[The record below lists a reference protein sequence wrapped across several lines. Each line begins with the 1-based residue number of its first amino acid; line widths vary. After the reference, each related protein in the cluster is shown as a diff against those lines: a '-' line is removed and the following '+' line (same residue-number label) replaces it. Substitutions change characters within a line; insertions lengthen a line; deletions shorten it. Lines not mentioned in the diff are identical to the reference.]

1 MAESRVIEAY
11 LTELRYS
18 VDKLPDADNIVAEAA
33 DHLYSALERLTTQGV
48 ATADAEA
55 QVLARFG
62 SASLVSRLFAEE
74 AKRGGAVSTTLTRRA
89 GLVAMAT
96 VPMLVLG
103 QVGNEVVPASRGQ
116 IHGVFVAMIGF
127 GLVAFAVGL
136 WGLRRR
142 HGGLGRLGRVA
153 FWWFIASPV
162 LALPG
167 GYGAFFVLGMEW
179 LLIMSLIGVG
189 MIRARVLPTPAVA
202 LFTMSPLGSLAAAAA
217 MTAAGADASYWFP
230 ILVAP
235 VAFGFAWL
243 GWAMSR
249 EPALDVRASEHDGPM
264 AMA

>member
-18 VDKLPDADNIVAEAA
+18 IDKLPDADDVVDEAA
-33 DHLYSALERLTTQGV
+33 DHLYTALERLTAQGV

-62 SASLVSRLFAEE
+62 SPSLVSSVFAEE
-74 AKRGGAVSTTLTRRA
+74 SKRGGAVSTTATRRA
-89 GLVAMAT
+89 GFAAMAT
-96 VPMLVLG
+96 LPLLVIG
-103 QVGNEVVPASRGQ
+103 QVGNELVPASRGP
-116 IHGVFVAMIGF
+116 IHGVFLVMIA
-127 GLVAFAVGL
+127 LALLSFAVGL
-136 WGLRRR
+136 WGLRKR

-153 FWWFIASPV
+153 FWWFVASPV

-167 GYGAFFVLGMEW
+167 GYGALAVLLIEW
-179 LLIMSLIGVG
+179 LLIMSLLGVG

-202 LFTMSPLGSLAAAAA
+202 LFTMSPLASLAAALAL
-217 MTAAGADASYWFP
+217 TAAGVDASYWLP
-230 ILVAP
+230 VLAAP
-235 VAFGFAWL
+235 VVVGYVWL

-249 EPALDVRASEHDGPM
+249 EPALDVRPSEQNGPL